1 MCVRERERV
10 CKEWKKK
17 CERER
22 NRERDLGS
30 VRQKMRAGKQ

>member
-1 MCVRERERV
+1 MCVRGERKSVQRME
-10 CKEWKKK
+10 KK

-22 NRERDLGS
+22 NWERDLGS